1 MNYIQCFTVLVY
13 FLYYIIIFLISVF
26 IFNPVYLILL
36 SCYFILLFLKIVFNI
51 FSHTP
56 LWRLQISLSLPLKT
70 LLTENFNLSSSQT
83 KSEGNTA
90 SCGEI
95 LPQTT
100 QLSKLSEQNFLQI
113 AEFSEKDKKLL
124 LNSKMPP
131 KECPKMIAW
140 SFRQQADELV
150 LDPVYLFNNKV
161 VVDLPILPLLEWYYF
176 IQQHK
181 ECI

>member
-1 MNYIQCFTVLVY
+1 M
-13 FLYYIIIFLISVF
+13 
-26 IFNPVYLILL
+26 
-36 SCYFILLFLKIVFNI
+36 
-51 FSHTP
+51 
-56 LWRLQISLSLPLKT
+56 
-70 LLTENFNLSSSQT
+70 

-113 AEFSEKDKKLL
+113 AEFSRQKIASKLSKDKKLL

-140 SFRQQADELV
+140 SFR
-150 LDPVYLFNNKV
+150 
-161 VVDLPILPLLEWYYF
+161 
-176 IQQHK
+176 
-181 ECI
+181 